1 VSTTCTFRDYIANL
15 PVAEPPE
22 IFGLHVNAA
31 LVRQRGEAKHLLA
44 TLAIMQPRT
53 ARLPGPTAS
62 DAVLLAQVQTCR
74 TDALESLVAVL
85 PAGAVDCF
93 VVRWVI

>member
-1 VSTTCTFRDYIANL
+1 MCTFRDFIANL

-22 IFGLHVNAA
+22 VLGLHANAA

-53 ARLPGPTAS
+53 ARLPGSTAS
-62 DAVLLAQVQTCR
+62 DAALLAQVRSWR
-74 TDALESLVAVL
+74 TDAFRSMIAVL
-85 PAGAVDCF
+85 PAVAVDHLDVC
-93 VVRWVI
+93 WVT